1 MKKWCCL
8 LGLILLVVSMVL
20 LIRQFSTPQQDYGV
34 FIGMEKKDLQQ
45 LTKSYQTMVL
55 DATNLD
61 KSDIKQLHSESQ
73 QIFAYL
79 NVGALE
85 TSNSFY
91 QDFKD
96 LTFKPYDNWP
106 DESWLDVTDSAWQ
119 DFLVHQLA
127 QSLKDKGVD
136 GLFLDNFDVYDH
148 DHRPEVY
155 TSLVQLLKEFQSMNL
170 PVIINGGSTF
180 VSQLVAEDPQLA
192 RQLIYAVN
200 QESVFLAYVF
210 NANKLV
216 QQTAE
221 AEDFYLDYLNN
232 LSQTGIQVFLI
243 EYGADSYQADKILKQ
258 SQELDYSLYLAPS
271 ILLDREWL
279 PSKEMIFPLQ
289 ETAIYKIP
297 RSSIID

>member
-180 VSQLVAEDPQLA
+180 VSQFVAENPKLA
-192 RQLIYAVN
+192 RHLIYAVN
-200 QESVFLAYVF
+200 QESVFLAYDF
-210 NANKLV
+210 DADKPV

-221 AEDFYLDYLNN
+221 AEDFYLDYLDN

-258 SQELDYSLYLAPS
+258 SQELGYKPYLAPD
-271 ILLDREWL
+271 ILLN
-279 PSKEMIFPLQ
+279 KE
-289 ETAIYKIP
+289 
-297 RSSIID
+297 

>member
-180 VSQLVAEDPQLA
+180 VSQFVAENPKLA
-192 RQLIYAVN
+192 RHLIYAVN

-210 NANKLV
+210 DANKPV

-232 LSQTGIQVFLI
+232 LSQTGLQVFLI

-258 SQELDYSLYLAPS
+258 CQELDYSLYLAPS
-271 ILLDREWL
+271 ILLDRE
-279 PSKEMIFPLQ
+279 
-289 ETAIYKIP
+289 
-297 RSSIID
+297 

>member
-136 GLFLDNFDVYDH
+136 GLFLDNLDVYDH
-148 DHRPEVY
+148 DQRPEVY
-155 TSLVQLLKEFQSMNL
+155 ASLVQLLKEFQTMNL
-170 PVIINGGSTF
+170 PVIINGSSTF

-200 QESVFLAYVF
+200 QESVFLAYDF
-210 NANKLV
+210 DANKPV

-221 AEDFYLDYLNN
+221 TEDFYLDYLNN

-258 SQELDYSLYLAPS
+258 CQELDYSLYLAPS
-271 ILLDREWL
+271 ILLDRE
-279 PSKEMIFPLQ
+279 
-289 ETAIYKIP
+289 
-297 RSSIID
+297 

>member
-106 DESWLDVTDSAWQ
+106 DESWIDVTDSAWQ

-271 ILLDREWL
+271 ILLDRE
-279 PSKEMIFPLQ
+279 
-289 ETAIYKIP
+289 
-297 RSSIID
+297 

>member
-180 VSQLVAEDPQLA
+180 VSQFVAENPKLA
-192 RQLIYAVN
+192 RHLIYAVN

-210 NANKLV
+210 DANKPV

-258 SQELDYSLYLAPS
+258 CQELDYSLYLAPS
-271 ILLDREWL
+271 ILLDRE
-279 PSKEMIFPLQ
+279 
-289 ETAIYKIP
+289 
-297 RSSIID
+297 

>member
-1 MKKWCCL
+1 MKKWFYL

-20 LIRQFSTPQQDYGV
+20 LIRQFSTRQQDYGV
-34 FIGMEKKDLQQ
+34 FIGMEKKDLLQ
-45 LTKSYQTMVL
+45 LSKSYQTMVL

-61 KSDIKQLHSESQ
+61 KSDVKQLHSKSHQ
-73 QIFAYL
+73 VFAYL

-85 TSNSFY
+85 ISNSFY

-106 DESWLDVTDSAWQ
+106 DEYWLDVTDSAWQ
-119 DFLVHQLA
+119 DFLVHKLA
-127 QSLKDKGVD
+127 QILKDKGVD
-136 GLFLDNFDVYDH
+136 GLFLDNLDVYDH
-148 DHRPEVY
+148 DQRPEVY
-155 TSLVQLLKEFQSMNL
+155 ASLVQLLKEFQTMNL

-180 VSQLVAEDPQLA
+180 VSQFLAEDPQLA

-200 QESVFLAYVF
+200 QESVFLAYDF
-210 NANKLV
+210 DAGKPV

-232 LSQTGIQVFLI
+232 LSQTGLQVFLI

-258 SQELDYSLYLAPS
+258 CQELDYSLYLAPS
-271 ILLDREWL
+271 ILLD
-279 PSKEMIFPLQ
+279 KE
-289 ETAIYKIP
+289 
-297 RSSIID
+297 

>member
-1 MKKWCCL
+1 M
-8 LGLILLVVSMVL
+8 
-20 LIRQFSTPQQDYGV
+20 
-34 FIGMEKKDLQQ
+34 
-45 LTKSYQTMVL
+45 
-55 DATNLD
+55 
-61 KSDIKQLHSESQ
+61 
-73 QIFAYL
+73 FAYL

-85 TSNSFY
+85 TSNPFY

-96 LTFKPYDNWP
+96 LTFKAYNNWP
-106 DESWLDVTDSAWQ
+106 DEYWLDVTDSAWQ

-148 DHRPEVY
+148 DQRPEVY
-155 TSLVQLLKEFQSMNL
+155 ASLVQLLKEFQTMNL

-180 VSQLVAEDPQLA
+180 VSQYLAEDPQLA

-200 QESVFLAYVF
+200 QESVFLAYDF
-210 NANKLV
+210 DAGKPV

-232 LSQTGIQVFLI
+232 LSQTGLQVFLI

-258 SQELDYSLYLAPS
+258 CQELDYSLYLAPS
-271 ILLDREWL
+271 ILLD
-279 PSKEMIFPLQ
+279 KE
-289 ETAIYKIP
+289 
-297 RSSIID
+297 

>member
-200 QESVFLAYVF
+200 QESVFLAYDF
-210 NANKLV
+210 DANKPV

-221 AEDFYLDYLNN
+221 TEDFYLDYLNN

-258 SQELDYSLYLAPS
+258 CQELDYSLYLAPS
-271 ILLDREWL
+271 ILLD
-279 PSKEMIFPLQ
+279 KE
-289 ETAIYKIP
+289 
-297 RSSIID
+297 

>member
-200 QESVFLAYVF
+200 QESVFLAYDF
-210 NANKLV
+210 DAGKPV

-232 LSQTGIQVFLI
+232 LSQTGLQVFLI
-243 EYGADSYQADKILKQ
+243 EYGADSHQADKILKQ
-258 SQELDYSLYLAPS
+258 CQELDYSLYLAPS
-271 ILLDREWL
+271 ILLD
-279 PSKEMIFPLQ
+279 KE
-289 ETAIYKIP
+289 
-297 RSSIID
+297 

>member
-106 DESWLDVTDSAWQ
+106 DEYWLDVTDSVWQ
-119 DFLVHQLA
+119 EFLVHELA
-127 QSLKDKGVD
+127 QRLKDKGVD

-148 DHRPEVY
+148 DQRPEVY
-155 TSLVQLLKEFQSMNL
+155 ASLVQLLKEFQTMNL

-180 VSQLVAEDPQLA
+180 VSQFLAEDPQLA

-200 QESVFLAYVF
+200 QESVFLAYDF
-210 NANKLV
+210 DAGKPV

-232 LSQTGIQVFLI
+232 LSQTGLQVFLI
-243 EYGADSYQADKILKQ
+243 EYGADSHQADKILKQ
-258 SQELDYSLYLAPS
+258 CQELDYSLYLAPS
-271 ILLDREWL
+271 ILLD
-279 PSKEMIFPLQ
+279 KE
-289 ETAIYKIP
+289 
-297 RSSIID
+297 

>member
-1 MKKWCCL
+1 MKKRLYL
-8 LGLILLVVSMVL
+8 LGLILLVTSMSIFV
-20 LIRQFSTPQQDYGV
+20 RQSSTRQQDYGV
-34 FIGMEKKDLQQ
+34 FIGMEKKDLLQ
-45 LTKSYQTMVL
+45 LSKFYQTLVL
-55 DATNLD
+55 DATYLD
-61 KSDIKQLHSESQ
+61 KTDIKQLHSRSQ
-73 QIFAYL
+73 QMFAYL

-85 TSNSFY
+85 TSNPFY

-96 LTFKPYDNWP
+96 LTFKAYNNWP
-106 DESWLDVTDSAWQ
+106 DEYWLDVTDSAWQ

-148 DHRPEVY
+148 DQRPEVY
-155 TSLVQLLKEFQSMNL
+155 ASLVQLLKEFQTMNL

-210 NANKLV
+210 DANKPV

-258 SQELDYSLYLAPS
+258 CQELDYSLYLAPS
-271 ILLDREWL
+271 ILLDRE
-279 PSKEMIFPLQ
+279 
-289 ETAIYKIP
+289 
-297 RSSIID
+297 

>member
-155 TSLVQLLKEFQSMNL
+155 ASLVQLLKEFQSMDL

-200 QESVFLAYVF
+200 QESVFLAYDF
-210 NANKLV
+210 DAGKPV

-232 LSQTGIQVFLI
+232 LSQTGLQVFLI

-258 SQELDYSLYLAPS
+258 CQELDYSLYLAPS
-271 ILLDREWL
+271 ILLD
-279 PSKEMIFPLQ
+279 KE
-289 ETAIYKIP
+289 
-297 RSSIID
+297 

>member
-210 NANKLV
+210 DANKPV

-258 SQELDYSLYLAPS
+258 CQELDYSLYLAPS
-271 ILLDREWL
+271 ILLDRE
-279 PSKEMIFPLQ
+279 
-289 ETAIYKIP
+289 
-297 RSSIID
+297 

>member
-1 MKKWCCL
+1 MKKWLGLFGIIL
-8 LGLILLVVSMVL
+8 LGVALFFCFQVSGKKP
-20 LIRQFSTPQQDYGV
+20 SDYGV
-34 FIGMEKKDLQQ
+34 FIGMEKKDLLQ
-45 LTKSYQTMVL
+45 LSKSYQTLVL
-55 DATNLD
+55 DVTYLD
-61 KSDIKQLHSESQ
+61 KTDIKQLHFRSR

-79 NVGALE
+79 NIGALE

-106 DESWLDVTDSAWQ
+106 DESWIHVTDSAWQ

-148 DHRPEVY
+148 DQRPEVY
-155 TSLVQLLKEFQSMNL
+155 ASLVQLLKEFQTMNL

-180 VSQLVAEDPQLA
+180 VSQFLAEDPQLA

-200 QESVFLAYVF
+200 QESVFLAYDF
-210 NANKLV
+210 DAGKPV

-232 LSQTGIQVFLI
+232 LSQTGLQVFLI
-243 EYGADSYQADKILKQ
+243 EYGADSHQAHQISKQ
-258 SQELDYSLYLAPS
+258 CQDLNYTLYLAPS
-271 ILLDREWL
+271 ILLDRE
-279 PSKEMIFPLQ
+279 
-289 ETAIYKIP
+289 
-297 RSSIID
+297 

>member
-258 SQELDYSLYLAPS
+258 CQELDYSLYLAPS
-271 ILLDREWL
+271 ILLDRE
-279 PSKEMIFPLQ
+279 
-289 ETAIYKIP
+289 
-297 RSSIID
+297 

>member
-96 LTFKPYDNWP
+96 LTFKPDDNWP

-210 NANKLV
+210 DANKPV

-258 SQELDYSLYLAPS
+258 CQELDYSLYLAPS
-271 ILLDREWL
+271 ILLDRE
-279 PSKEMIFPLQ
+279 
-289 ETAIYKIP
+289 
-297 RSSIID
+297 

>member
-271 ILLDREWL
+271 ILLDRE
-279 PSKEMIFPLQ
+279 
-289 ETAIYKIP
+289 
-297 RSSIID
+297 

>member
-119 DFLVHQLA
+119 DFLVHQFA

-210 NANKLV
+210 DANKPV

-258 SQELDYSLYLAPS
+258 CQELDYSLYLAPS
-271 ILLDREWL
+271 ILLDRE
-279 PSKEMIFPLQ
+279 
-289 ETAIYKIP
+289 
-297 RSSIID
+297 

>member
-180 VSQLVAEDPQLA
+180 VSQFVAENPKLA
-192 RQLIYAVN
+192 RHLIYAVN

-271 ILLDREWL
+271 ILLDRE
-279 PSKEMIFPLQ
+279 
-289 ETAIYKIP
+289 
-297 RSSIID
+297 

>member
-155 TSLVQLLKEFQSMNL
+155 ASLVQLLKEFQSMNL

-180 VSQLVAEDPQLA
+180 VSQFVAENPKLA
-192 RQLIYAVN
+192 RHLIYAVN

-210 NANKLV
+210 DANKLV

-271 ILLDREWL
+271 ILLDRE
-279 PSKEMIFPLQ
+279 
-289 ETAIYKIP
+289 
-297 RSSIID
+297 

>member
-1 MKKWCCL
+1 M
-8 LGLILLVVSMVL
+8 
-20 LIRQFSTPQQDYGV
+20 
-34 FIGMEKKDLQQ
+34 QQ
-45 LTKSYQTMVL
+45 LTKSYQTLVL

-61 KSDIKQLHSESQ
+61 KSDIKQLHSKSHQ
-73 QIFAYL
+73 VFAYL

-91 QDFKD
+91 RDFKD
-96 LTFKPYDNWP
+96 LIFKPYDNWP
-106 DESWLDVTDSAWQ
+106 DEYWLDVTDSAWQ

-136 GLFLDNFDVYDH
+136 GLFLDNLDVYDH
-148 DHRPEVY
+148 DQRPEVY
-155 TSLVQLLKEFQSMNL
+155 ASLVQLLKEFQSMGL

-180 VSQLVAEDPQLA
+180 VSQFVAENPKLA

-200 QESVFLAYVF
+200 QESVFLAYDF
-210 NANKLV
+210 DAGKPV

-243 EYGADSYQADKILKQ
+243 EYGTDSYQADKILKQ
-258 SQELDYSLYLAPS
+258 CQELDYSLYLAPS
-271 ILLDREWL
+271 ILLDRE
-279 PSKEMIFPLQ
+279 
-289 ETAIYKIP
+289 
-297 RSSIID
+297 

>member
-210 NANKLV
+210 DANKPV

-271 ILLDREWL
+271 ILLDRE
-279 PSKEMIFPLQ
+279 
-289 ETAIYKIP
+289 
-297 RSSIID
+297 

>member
-210 NANKLV
+210 DANKPV

-258 SQELDYSLYLAPS
+258 CQELDYSLYLAPS
-271 ILLDREWL
+271 ILLD
-279 PSKEMIFPLQ
+279 KE
-289 ETAIYKIP
+289 
-297 RSSIID
+297 

>member
-106 DESWLDVTDSAWQ
+106 DEYWLDVTDSAWQ
-119 DFLVHQLA
+119 DFLVHKLA
-127 QSLKDKGVD
+127 QILKDKGVD
-136 GLFLDNFDVYDH
+136 GLFLDNLDVYDH
-148 DHRPEVY
+148 DQRPEVY
-155 TSLVQLLKEFQSMNL
+155 ASLVQLLKEFQTMNL

-180 VSQLVAEDPQLA
+180 VSQFVAENPKLA
-192 RQLIYAVN
+192 RHLIYAVN
-200 QESVFLAYVF
+200 QESVFLAYDF
-210 NANKLV
+210 DADKPV

-258 SQELDYSLYLAPS
+258 CQELDYSLYLAPS
-271 ILLDREWL
+271 ILLDRE
-279 PSKEMIFPLQ
+279 
-289 ETAIYKIP
+289 
-297 RSSIID
+297 

>member
-1 MKKWCCL
+1 MKKWFYL

-34 FIGMEKKDLQQ
+34 FIGMEKKDLLQ
-45 LTKSYQTMVL
+45 LSKSYQTLVL

-61 KSDIKQLHSESQ
+61 KSDVKQLHSKSHQ
-73 QIFAYL
+73 VFAYL

-85 TSNSFY
+85 ISNSFY

-106 DESWLDVTDSAWQ
+106 DEYWLDVTDSAWQ
-119 DFLVHQLA
+119 DFLVHKLA
-127 QSLKDKGVD
+127 QILKDKGVD
-136 GLFLDNFDVYDH
+136 GLFLDNLDVYDH
-148 DHRPEVY
+148 DQRPEVY
-155 TSLVQLLKEFQSMNL
+155 ASLVQLLKEFQTMNL

-180 VSQLVAEDPQLA
+180 VSQIVAEDPQNA

-200 QESVFLAYVF
+200 QESVFLAYDF
-210 NANKLV
+210 DAGKPV

-221 AEDFYLDYLNN
+221 VEDFYLDYLNN

-258 SQELDYSLYLAPS
+258 CQELDYSLYLAPS
-271 ILLDREWL
+271 ILLDRE
-279 PSKEMIFPLQ
+279 
-289 ETAIYKIP
+289 
-297 RSSIID
+297 

>member
-200 QESVFLAYVF
+200 QESVFLAYDF
-210 NANKLV
+210 DANKPV

-221 AEDFYLDYLNN
+221 TEDFYLDYLNN

-258 SQELDYSLYLAPS
+258 CQELDYSLYLAPS
-271 ILLDREWL
+271 ILLDRE
-279 PSKEMIFPLQ
+279 
-289 ETAIYKIP
+289 
-297 RSSIID
+297 

>member
-1 MKKWCCL
+1 MKKWCYL

-20 LIRQFSTPQQDYGV
+20 LIRQFSTRQQDYGV
-34 FIGMEKKDLQQ
+34 FIGMEKKDLLQ
-45 LTKSYQTMVL
+45 LSKSYQTMVL

-61 KSDIKQLHSESQ
+61 KSDVKQLHSKSHQ
-73 QIFAYL
+73 VFAYL

-85 TSNSFY
+85 ISNSFY

-106 DESWLDVTDSAWQ
+106 DEYWLDVTDSAWQ
-119 DFLVHQLA
+119 DFLVHKLA
-127 QSLKDKGVD
+127 QILKDKGVD
-136 GLFLDNFDVYDH
+136 GLFLDNLDVYDH
-148 DHRPEVY
+148 DQRPEVY
-155 TSLVQLLKEFQSMNL
+155 ASLVQLLKEFQTMNL

-180 VSQLVAEDPQLA
+180 VSQIVAEDPQNA

-200 QESVFLAYVF
+200 QESVFLAYDF
-210 NANKLV
+210 DAGKPV

-221 AEDFYLDYLNN
+221 VEDFYLDYLNN

-258 SQELDYSLYLAPS
+258 CQELDYSLYLAPS
-271 ILLDREWL
+271 ILLDRE
-279 PSKEMIFPLQ
+279 
-289 ETAIYKIP
+289 
-297 RSSIID
+297 

>member
-106 DESWLDVTDSAWQ
+106 DEYWLDVTDSAWQ
-119 DFLVHQLA
+119 DFLVHKLA
-127 QSLKDKGVD
+127 QILKDKGVD
-136 GLFLDNFDVYDH
+136 GLFLDNLDVYDH
-148 DHRPEVY
+148 DQRPEVY
-155 TSLVQLLKEFQSMNL
+155 ASLVQLLKEFQTMNL

-180 VSQLVAEDPQLA
+180 VSQFVAENPKLA
-192 RQLIYAVN
+192 RHLIYAVN
-200 QESVFLAYVF
+200 QESVFLAYDF
-210 NANKLV
+210 DADKPV

-271 ILLDREWL
+271 ILLDRE
-279 PSKEMIFPLQ
+279 
-289 ETAIYKIP
+289 
-297 RSSIID
+297 

>member
-148 DHRPEVY
+148 DQRPEVY
-155 TSLVQLLKEFQSMNL
+155 ASLVQLLKEFQTMNL

-180 VSQLVAEDPQLA
+180 VSQFLAEDPQLA

-200 QESVFLAYVF
+200 QESVFLAYDF
-210 NANKLV
+210 DAGKPV

-232 LSQTGIQVFLI
+232 LSQTGLQVFLI

-258 SQELDYSLYLAPS
+258 CQELDYSLYLAPS
-271 ILLDREWL
+271 ILLDRE
-279 PSKEMIFPLQ
+279 
-289 ETAIYKIP
+289 
-297 RSSIID
+297 

>member
-106 DESWLDVTDSAWQ
+106 DESWIDVTDSAWQ

-127 QSLKDKGVD
+127 QSLKDEGVD
-136 GLFLDNFDVYDH
+136 GLFLDNLDVYDH
-148 DHRPEVY
+148 DQRPEVY
-155 TSLVQLLKEFQSMNL
+155 ASLVQLLKEFQSKGL

-180 VSQLVAEDPQLA
+180 VSQLVAENPKLA

-200 QESVFLAYVF
+200 QESVFLAYDFDAV
-210 NANKLV
+210 KPV

-221 AEDFYLDYLNN
+221 AEDFYLDYLRMV
-232 LSQTGIQVFLI
+232 SQANIAVYII
-243 EYGADSYQADKILKQ
+243 EYGANLRQAQQISKQ
-258 SQELDYSLYLAPS
+258 CQDLNYTLYLAPS
-271 ILLDREWL
+271 ILLDRE
-279 PSKEMIFPLQ
+279 
-289 ETAIYKIP
+289 
-297 RSSIID
+297 

>member
-106 DESWLDVTDSAWQ
+106 DEYWLDVTDSAWQ
-119 DFLVHQLA
+119 DFLVHKLA
-127 QSLKDKGVD
+127 QILKDKGVD
-136 GLFLDNFDVYDH
+136 GLFLDNLDVYDH
-148 DHRPEVY
+148 DQRPEVY
-155 TSLVQLLKEFQSMNL
+155 ASLVQLLKEFQTMNL

-180 VSQLVAEDPQLA
+180 VSQFLAEDPQLA

-200 QESVFLAYVF
+200 QESVFLAYDF
-210 NANKLV
+210 DADKPV

-258 SQELDYSLYLAPS
+258 CQELDYSLYLAPS
-271 ILLDREWL
+271 ILLDRE
-279 PSKEMIFPLQ
+279 
-289 ETAIYKIP
+289 
-297 RSSIID
+297 

>member
-200 QESVFLAYVF
+200 QESVFLAYDF
-210 NANKLV
+210 DADKPV

-258 SQELDYSLYLAPS
+258 CQELDYSLYLAPS
-271 ILLDREWL
+271 ILLDRE
-279 PSKEMIFPLQ
+279 
-289 ETAIYKIP
+289 
-297 RSSIID
+297 

>member
-200 QESVFLAYVF
+200 QESVFLAYDF
-210 NANKLV
+210 DANKPV

-258 SQELDYSLYLAPS
+258 CQELDYSLYLAPS
-271 ILLDREWL
+271 ILLDRE
-279 PSKEMIFPLQ
+279 
-289 ETAIYKIP
+289 
-297 RSSIID
+297 